1 MTAARTQLRPNP
13 PRPETPILA
22 LEDVSTGYH
31 GGWRLGTG
39 ARNRHRTP
47 DADTGHRTTMT
58 REDPLLAAGKLPADA
73 LERMLARLPRGDPR
87 VIIGPRLG
95 EDAAVLDVGDRYLV
109 ATTDPITFASDRI
122 GWYSV
127 HVNANDIAVLGACPR
142 WFFAVLLL
150 PEGRATTGQ
159 AEAITADIARTC
171 RALDIALC
179 GGHTEVTTGL
189 DRPIVVGQMLGEVEK
204 DRLVRKDRLEAG
216 DRILLTRGAAIEGTA
231 ILARE
236 KADVLGPRI
245 GADLLARAQGL
256 LFDPGISIV
265 DAARTATMAGDV
277 HAMHDPTEGGI
288 ATGLWE
294 LAIAS
299 KVGLEVDGDAI
310 PVLDETRQLCRVFGL
325 DPLGV
330 IASGALL
337 IAVSEPDAERTCAAL
352 LAAGIR
358 AAPIARAVPADR
370 SLTLRTASGVRP
382 LPRFDQDEITRLF

>member
-1 MTAARTQLRPNP
+1 
-13 PRPETPILA
+13 
-22 LEDVSTGYH
+22 
-31 GGWRLGTG
+31 
-39 ARNRHRTP
+39 
-47 DADTGHRTTMT
+47 MT

-159 AEAITADIARTC
+159 AEAITDDIARTC

-245 GADLLARAQGL
+245 GADLLARARGL

-265 DAARTATMAGDV
+265 DAARTATMAGRV
-277 HAMHDPTEGGI
+277 RAMHDPTEGGI

-294 LAIAS
+294 LARAGGR
-299 KVGLEVDGDAI
+299 GLRVRREAI
-310 PVLDETRQLCRVFGL
+310 PILPETEAVCRVFGL
-325 DPLGV
+325 DPLKL

-337 IAVSEPDAERTCAAL
+337 VAAGPAEATAIRQAL
-352 LAAGIR
+352 LARTIPVADIGEVRPKDEGIR
-358 AAPIARAVPADR
+358 IEVSGRWVALEPADR
-370 SLTLRTASGVRP
+370 
-382 LPRFDQDEITRLF
+382 DEIARVFGQ

>member
-1 MTAARTQLRPNP
+1 MM
-13 PRPETPILA
+13 
-22 LEDVSTGYH
+22 S
-31 GGWRLGTG
+31 
-39 ARNRHRTP
+39 
-47 DADTGHRTTMT
+47 
-58 REDPLLAAGKLPADA
+58 EDPLLAAGKLPADA

-95 EDAAVLDVGDRYLV
+95 EDAAVLDIGDRYLV

-159 AEAITADIARTC
+159 AEAITADIVRTC

-245 GADLLARAQGL
+245 GADLLARARGL

-265 DAARTATMAGDV
+265 DAARTATMAGRV
-277 HAMHDPTEGGI
+277 RAMHDPTEGGI

-294 LAIAS
+294 LARAGGR
-299 KVGLEVDGDAI
+299 GLRVRREAI
-310 PVLDETRQLCRVFGL
+310 PILPETEAVCRVFGL
-325 DPLGV
+325 DPLKL

-337 IAVSEPDAERTCAAL
+337 VAAGPAEATAIRQAL
-352 LAAGIR
+352 LARTIPVADIGEVRPKDEGIR
-358 AAPIARAVPADR
+358 IEVSGRWVALEPADR
-370 SLTLRTASGVRP
+370 
-382 LPRFDQDEITRLF
+382 DEIARVFGQ